1 MATKATQV
9 GNHIVRA
16 ALATVRLRGNIH
28 YSQDMTLRWGGIRN
42 GVKLPEVPT
51 FADCSSL
58 TTWLMHN
65 GRIAIRGTASEDVV
79 NGLRWKAGY
88 TGTQTAHG
96 RRHRFG
102 TRFWRPGLTL
112 VFYGRPHDISHV
124 AIFVGK
130 DKVTGKHMV
139 VSHGSESGPHY
150 VPYDYRS
157 DYVES
162 RLYAL

>member
-1 MATKATQV
+1 MATKTTQV

-16 ALATVRLRGNIH
+16 ALVTVRRRQNIH

-42 GVKLPEVPT
+42 KVRLPDVPVH
-51 FADCSSL
+51 ADCSSL

-65 GRIAIRGTASEDVV
+65 GRIHIRGTAGEDVV
-79 NGLRWKAGY
+79 NGTRWKSGY
-88 TGTQTAHG
+88 TGTQLTHG
-96 RRHRFG
+96 KRHRFG

-124 AIFVGK
+124 AIYVGK
-130 DKVTGKHMV
+130 DGAGRHMV

-150 VPYDYRS
+150 VPYNYRS

-162 RLYAL
+162 RLYPL